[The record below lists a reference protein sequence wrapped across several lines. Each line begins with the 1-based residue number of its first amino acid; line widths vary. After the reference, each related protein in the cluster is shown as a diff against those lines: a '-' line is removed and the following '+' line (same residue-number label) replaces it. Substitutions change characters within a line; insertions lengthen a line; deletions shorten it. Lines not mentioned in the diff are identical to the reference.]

1 MKNYYDGISSHLI
14 SELRSSSQR
23 VWTQLK
29 RFEGTM
35 VVERHADISRIL
47 GNIYIGGIQ
56 PISEHIPLNAEF
68 GVTHILSV
76 FKFQVI
82 PEYLVRKSYTLKNI
96 AIDDDDS
103 SDILQYINESNKFLD
118 QCLFPNEREYDPE
131 KADFKRKPQTGAV
144 FIHCQAGVSRSA
156 AFAIAYLMYRYR
168 LPLKT
173 ALHAVRR
180 KRPSAHPNENFM
192 EQLAIYE
199 AMGSNM
205 VDADF
210 QQYKHWRLTNS
221 VKLDPTGAEVLSRD
235 DTFKKNEDKDLD
247 KMSPENL
254 ADVTVV
260 RCKKCRQ
267 RLALS
272 TSFIEHEAPSKESL
286 EGHFIRRAAGSR
298 RIIGIQ
304 ESQSICSHYFVE
316 PLLWMKEELQG
327 KQELEGKFF
336 CPGCSSK
343 VGGYNWKGSRCS
355 CGKWVVPAIHLR
367 SNKVDKLPLSSQ
379 VLSNQSKFVPS
390 T

>member
-1 MKNYYDGISSHLI
+1 MGAEKN
-14 SELRSSSQR
+14 
-23 VWTQLK
+23 
-29 RFEGTM
+29 
-35 VVERHADISRIL
+35 ADLSRIL

-56 PISEHIPLNAEF
+56 PISEHVPLNAEY
-68 GVTHILSV
+68 GITHILSV
-76 FKFQVI
+76 IKFQVI
-82 PEYLVRKSYTLKNI
+82 PEYLVRKNYTLKNI
-96 AIDDDDS
+96 GIDDDDS
-103 SDILQYINESNKFLD
+103 TDILRYINESNKFLD
-118 QCLFPNEREYDPE
+118 QCLFPNEREYDPA
-131 KADFKRKPQTGAV
+131 KVDFKRKPQTGAA

-156 AFAIAYLMYRYR
+156 AFVIAYLMYRYG
-168 LPLKT
+168 LVLKT

-180 KRPSAHPNENFM
+180 KRPSAYPNENFM

-199 AMGSNM
+199 AMGSNV
-205 VDADF
+205 VDDDF
-210 QQYKHWRLTNS
+210 PQYKQWKLANS
-221 VKLDPTGAEVLSRD
+221 VKSDPTGTEILSKD
-235 DTFKKNEDKDLD
+235 DTFKSEEEDLKD
-247 KMSPENL
+247 MSPESLEN
-254 ADVTVV
+254 VTVA

-272 TSFIEHEAPSKESL
+272 TSFINHEPPSKESL

-298 RIIGIQ
+298 RIIGIE
-304 ESQSICSHYFVE
+304 ESQNICSHYFVE
-316 PLLWMKEELQG
+316 PLNWMKEELQG

-336 CPGCSSK
+336 CPGCNSK